1 MVVEVNG
8 SIPIGAPARVPISSG
23 AIVVLQ
29 VASGQTAGNAT
40 FSYKVV
46 GVKYNWY
53 ELPFIGKKF
62 WVYVLFL
69 VALALAFAIVV
80 CCPVFSIICC
90 ACCCSVYKKRKA
102 ANQIKS
108 KINSPDKKGAGGI
121 NDDVTDAGFGAN

>member
-1 MVVEVNG
+1 
-8 SIPIGAPARVPISSG
+8 
-23 AIVVLQ
+23 
-29 VASGQTAGNAT
+29 
-40 FSYKVV
+40 
-46 GVKYNWY
+46 VKYNWY

-121 NDDVTDAGFGAN
+121 NDDVTDAGFGGN